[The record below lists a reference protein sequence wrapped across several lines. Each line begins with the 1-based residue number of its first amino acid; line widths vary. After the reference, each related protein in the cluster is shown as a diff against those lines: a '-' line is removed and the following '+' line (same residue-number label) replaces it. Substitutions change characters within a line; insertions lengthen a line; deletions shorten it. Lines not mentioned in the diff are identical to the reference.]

1 MGFAYFIYAAA
12 VVVVSK
18 ESAFSFI
25 FPSHLTPL
33 SLSFAS
39 FFPII
44 GRIRMRMRMSEQV
57 SVFAHM

>member
-33 SLSFAS
+33 SLSFAP

-44 GRIRMRMRMSEQV
+44 GRIRMRMSEQV

>member
-44 GRIRMRMRMSEQV
+44 GRICMRMSEQV
-57 SVFAHM
+57 SVFAHI

>member
-25 FPSHLTPL
+25 FPSHLTAL

-44 GRIRMRMRMSEQV
+44 GRIRMRMSEQV

>member
-44 GRIRMRMRMSEQV
+44 GCIRMRMSEQV

>member
-44 GRIRMRMRMSEQV
+44 GRIRMRMSEQV

>member
-39 FFPII
+39 FFQII
-44 GRIRMRMRMSEQV
+44 GRIRMRMSEQV

>member
-1 MGFAYFIYAAA
+1 MGFAYFVYAAA

-44 GRIRMRMRMSEQV
+44 GRIRMRMSEQV

>member
-44 GRIRMRMRMSEQV
+44 GRIRMRMSEQV
-57 SVFAHM
+57 SVFAHV

>member
-44 GRIRMRMRMSEQV
+44 GHIRMRMSEQV

>member
-39 FFPII
+39 FLPII
-44 GRIRMRMRMSEQV
+44 GRIRMRMSEQV